1 MQILG
6 ASELLNARGGEVA
19 ADVHTLAESRS
30 RIRADSAALFLV
42 FDVYPIVRVSKML
55 SRDLEEKA
63 KVIGNLA
70 RKTRS
75 FSAKQ
80 LLLARQQ
87 KCMALAKTL
96 QRGESNSDGTI
107 ARAGLQVAIPSPLQE
122 VIPRASAT
130 DGPTKDPRP
139 EPSNLIKSCPSL
151 MRLWEND
158 IIPLEELEKR
168 AQSIELVRTRLS
180 ESSFHRRRA
189 EVDPDYWGKF
199 YDAQINW

>member
-1 MQILG
+1 
-6 ASELLNARGGEVA
+6 
-19 ADVHTLAESRS
+19 
-30 RIRADSAALFLV
+30 
-42 FDVYPIVRVSKML
+42 ML

-70 RKTRS
+70 RKARS
-75 FSAKQ
+75 LAAKQ

-96 QRGESNSDGTI
+96 QRGESKQSSSDGTI
-107 ARAGLQVAIPSPLQE
+107 ARVGLQVAIQSPLQE

-168 AQSIELVRTRLS
+168 AQSIELVRMRLS